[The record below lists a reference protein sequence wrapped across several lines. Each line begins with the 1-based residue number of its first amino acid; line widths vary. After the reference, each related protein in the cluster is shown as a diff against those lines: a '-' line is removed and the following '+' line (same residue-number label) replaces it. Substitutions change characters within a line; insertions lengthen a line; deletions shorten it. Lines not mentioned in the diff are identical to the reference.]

1 MKYVQIYVLCVNDAI
16 MWSTIIL
23 HVQLSY
29 IWVNCAK
36 LHVIAIAGVSDEYLA
51 SSIILSINTLM

>member
-23 HVQLSY
+23 HAQLSY

-36 LHVIAIAGVSDEYLA
+36 LHVIAIAGASDEYLA